1 MSCPLFEFDGSG
13 PALHIATANG
23 FPPETYRPFAAAL
36 TRTYRVLSLPPRP
49 LWQPPPA
56 PEDFQWPMLA
66 DDLLAGLGA
75 HGIERVV
82 LAGHSMGGVA
92 SLWAALAAPQRVR
105 ALVLLDPTILPVTL
119 LFSIRVMRALGQ
131 GDRLPLVGA
140 ALRRTRRFES
150 AEAAYERWRRKALF
164 ADWPDETLRLYVEGI
179 TRPGPGGGVELAYP
193 PEWEAQIYRTI
204 PTDLWQ
210 SVRAL
215 GRSRVPVLVVRGAE
229 TDTFVEAS
237 ARRFARLVPRAE
249 IVTLPGHGHLFPQ
262 SAPQQAAE
270 IVTAWLDEVEG

>member
-1 MSCPLFEFDGSG
+1 MCCPLFEFGGSG

-56 PEDFQWPMLA
+56 PEGFRWHMLA
-66 DDLLAGLGA
+66 DDLLAGLDA

-92 SLWAALAAPQRVR
+92 SLWAALSAPERVR
-105 ALVLLDPTILPVTL
+105 ALVLLDPTILPPAL
-119 LFSIRVMRALGQ
+119 LFSIRVMRAFGQ

-150 AEAAYERWRRKALF
+150 TEAAYERWRQKALF
-164 ADWPDETLRLYVEGI
+164 ANWSDETLRLYVEGI
-179 TRPGPGGGVELAYP
+179 TRPAPGGGVELAYP

-229 TDTFVEAS
+229 TDTFVETS

-270 IVTAWLDEVEG
+270 IVAAWLDEVEG